1 MRRDAGP
8 VSEVHVHVN
17 RLVIDA
23 GAVPAAGVRDLR
35 DGLADRIGARLADR
49 RTGDSGRPP
58 HVGDVIAEAI
68 AAKVA
73 PLLGGEPE
81 PIGGRWDT
89 Q

>member
-23 GAVPAAGVRDLR
+23 GAVPAAGAHNLR
-35 DGLADRIGARLADR
+35 DGLADRIGSRLADR
-49 RTGDSGRPP
+49 RTSGSERPRHAGDA
-58 HVGDVIAEAI
+58 IADAI

-73 PLLGGEPE
+73 PTLRGVKGT
-81 PIGGRWDT
+81 R
-89 Q
+89 

>member
-23 GAVPAAGVRDLR
+23 GAIPAAGVQDLR
-35 DGLADRIGARLADR
+35 DGLADRIGPRLADR
-49 RTGDSGRPP
+49 PTTASERPR
-58 HVGDVIAEAI
+58 HVGDAIAGAI

-73 PLLGGEPE
+73 PALRGVKGT
-81 PIGGRWDT
+81 R
-89 Q
+89 

>member
-23 GAVPAAGVRDLR
+23 GAVPATGVHDLR
-35 DGLADRIGARLADR
+35 DGLADRVGSRLADR
-49 RTGDSGRPP
+49 STTGSDRSR
-58 HVGDVIAEAI
+58 HVGDAIADAI

-73 PLLGGEPE
+73 PALRARHIGVAE
-81 PIGGRWDT
+81 PI
-89 Q
+89 